1 MKPTWEGWPAVYA
14 SQSGSTDVT
23 SYSDCLYAGRWG
35 EHDDV
40 TWYDF
45 QEYNEEENIIP
56 IPWNHCSTVVEENLE
71 FVTRLGLYSAGA
83 KLWHSTDTRPDE
95 PIETIWYPVEYPN

>member
-14 SQSGSTDVT
+14 AQEADVT
-23 SYSDCLYAGRWG
+23 STSDCLYSGRWG
-35 EHDDV
+35 EHDDL
-40 TWYDF
+40 TWGEWQTSYEF
-45 QEYNEEENIIP
+45 LGQYYPP
-56 IPWNHCSTVVEENLE
+56 IQWDHCVNNVEESME
-71 FVTRLGLYSAGA
+71 MVTRLGLYSAGS